1 MTCDSAFFFQNYLYS
16 SSHLLNK
23 TLEDSWN
30 KDTTDNSS
38 LSMAERFMFSVENL
52 IQKSNLTEAT
62 KRENLHV
69 GVCNITN
76 CTINVFN
83 VIVSIPGGVN
93 VKTAAFKQLDKYL
106 PHLDNKSTV
115 NSIIVSTT
123 ADTVNFKGITIDF
136 EMINPRPRN
145 VLLKCVYWDI
155 EKHEFSS
162 KGCKW
167 GGPSQEHRCSCD
179 HLSSFA
185 LLLSKEPLEVPGLT
199 YVTYVALSVSVLSLI
214 VTLVI
219 ELIVWSDV
227 VKTSTLYLRHTAH
240 VNICLCLLIGN
251 LCFLASSSNP
261 DNISELWC
269 RTSAVLKHF
278 CYLAMFFWTFCLSAT
293 LLHQA
298 VFLFHKVSRANYLRF
313 SLVVGYAIPLIIV
326 FVTFLTCNGGAEGVY
341 YLKKTCWLVYGG
353 LFKGTF
359 YTFIIPVGAIVFINV
374 FSMLV
379 VIMKLVSHH
388 SEIHQKTDISPEK
401 EKAAAKTVVRSII
414 LLTPIFG
421 VTWIFGF
428 AILIFD
434 LTSGP
439 IAYAFEYIFT
449 ILNGFQFLYIWFY
462 DGPIK
467 SDMCKEIEKKNNFA
481 KIEKKYI

>member
-1 MTCDSAFFFQNYLYS
+1 MT
-16 SSHLLNK
+16 
-23 TLEDSWN
+23 
-30 KDTTDNSS
+30 
-38 LSMAERFMFSVENL
+38 AENRKENL
-52 IQKSNLTEAT
+52 QVN
-62 KRENLHV
+62 
-69 GVCNITN
+69 VCNSTN
-76 CTINVFN
+76 CNISLFN
-83 VIVSIPGGVN
+83 VTVFLPGAVN
-93 VKTAAFKQLDKYL
+93 VKAAAFKQLDKYL
-106 PHLDNKSTV
+106 PHNDNKTEV

-123 ADTVNFKGITIDF
+123 AENQQVITLDF
-136 EMINPRPRN
+136 DMIKERPRN
-145 VLLKCVYWDI
+145 FKLICVYWDPNH
-155 EKHEFSS
+155 HEFSS
-162 KGCKW
+162 AGCRW
-167 GGPSQEHRCSCD
+167 EGPSKEGRCVCN

-185 LLLSKEPLEVPGLT
+185 LLLSKEPLEVPGITTL
-199 YVTYVALSVSVLSLI
+199 TYVALSVSVLSL
-214 VTLVI
+214 VLTLLI

-261 DNISELWC
+261 ESISDLWC

-278 CYLAMFFWTFCLSAT
+278 CYLAMFFWTLCLSAT

-298 VFLFHKVSRANYLRF
+298 VFLFHKVSKANYLRF

-326 FVTFLTCNGGAEGVY
+326 FVTFLTCNGGAEGEY
-341 YLKKTCWLVYGG
+341 YSRKTCWLVYGG

-359 YTFIIPVGAIVFINV
+359 YTFVIPVGAIVFINV

-379 VIMKLVSHH
+379 VIMKLINHH

-401 EKAAAKTVVRSII
+401 EKAAAKIVVRTII
-414 LLTPIFG
+414 MLTPIFG

-439 IAYAFEYIFT
+439 AAYAFEYIFT
-449 ILNGFQFLYIWFY
+449 ILNGFQVQS
-462 DGPIK
+462 K
-467 SDMCKEIEKKNNFA
+467 
-481 KIEKKYI
+481 

>member
-1 MTCDSAFFFQNYLYS
+1 MI
-16 SSHLLNK
+16 
-23 TLEDSWN
+23 
-30 KDTTDNSS
+30 
-38 LSMAERFMFSVENL
+38 SVENL
-52 IQKSNLTEAT
+52 IKISNLTVGT
-62 KRENLHV
+62 RRENLQV
-69 GVCNITN
+69 DLCNISSCN
-76 CTINVFN
+76 INVFN
-83 VIVSIPGGVN
+83 VTISVPGGVN
-93 VKTAAFKQLDKYL
+93 VKTTAFKQLDKYL
-106 PHLDNKSTV
+106 PHLDNKSEV

-123 ADTVNFKGITIDF
+123 AENANDISINFQ
-136 EMINPRPRN
+136 MIKPRPRN
-145 VLLKCVYWDI
+145 FELKCVYWDT
-155 EKHEFSS
+155 KNHKFSS
-162 KGCKW
+162 EGCDWK
-167 GGPSQEHRCSCD
+167 GPSEEGRCDCK
-179 HLSSFA
+179 HFSSFA

-199 YVTYVALSVSVLSLI
+199 YVTYVALSVSVLSLV

-261 DNISELWC
+261 ENISDLWC

-341 YLKKTCWLVYGG
+341 YFRKTCWLVYGG

-439 IAYAFEYIFT
+439 AAYAFEYIFT
-449 ILNGFQFLYIWFY
+449 ILNGFQYTLFQFQGFFILLTTCFGDRMKWSKRLDLLDLDFLLVL
-462 DGPIK
+462 K
-467 SDMCKEIEKKNNFA
+467 AMSSS
-481 KIEKKYI
+481 